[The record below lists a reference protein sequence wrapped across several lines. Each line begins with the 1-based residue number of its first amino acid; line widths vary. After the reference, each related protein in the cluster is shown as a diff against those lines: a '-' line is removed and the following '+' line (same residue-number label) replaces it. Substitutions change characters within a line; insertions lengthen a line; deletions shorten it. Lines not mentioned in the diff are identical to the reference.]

1 MYTHTYT
8 YQGILRKNYSNFI
21 YLFED
26 HSYKTHLIF
35 FPNKMPHI
43 MGSELTSRALESLHS
58 ITTCTYMYVHLDY
71 HSQPYPSDSLPGE
84 SSTHRPVFLYISLP
98 THCDLVEDQQWS
110 PRSGTYMSATKHTTQ
125 FSETPSPVLH
135 IDFLSNSFTSFPI
148 RLNSK

>member
-35 FPNKMPHI
+35 FPNKMPHK
-43 MGSELTSRALESLHS
+43 MGFWANIKSFRVPTFYH
-58 ITTCTYMYVHLDY
+58 YMYLHVCTSWLPKSAH
-71 HSQPYPSDSLPGE
+71 PSDSLPGE